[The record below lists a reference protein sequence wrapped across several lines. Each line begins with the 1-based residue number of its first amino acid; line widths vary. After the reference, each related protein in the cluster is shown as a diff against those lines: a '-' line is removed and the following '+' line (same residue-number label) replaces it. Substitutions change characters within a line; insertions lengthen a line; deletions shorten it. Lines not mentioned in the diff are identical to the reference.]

1 MSKAFDISGYPYIFL
16 YGTVPRYL
24 YGKQLTRADLDVMNP
39 VLRALVYMP
48 ESKVFRFELNQL
60 KFRPD
65 PDIRNGEFAG
75 HPYWLDGN
83 GRLITFEYSFKSY
96 GFYTGLKSLNFP
108 EMSNPDFRDR
118 LFMEFAVNG
127 VPTAAEVIPE
137 QV

>member
-1 MSKAFDISGYPYIFL
+1 
-16 YGTVPRYL
+16 
-24 YGKQLTRADLDVMNP
+24 MNP
-39 VLRALVYMP
+39 VLRVLVYMP
-48 ESKVFRFELNQL
+48 ENWVFAFEMNQL

-65 PDIRNGEFAG
+65 PDVRNGEFAG
-75 HPYWLDGN
+75 HSYWLGGN
-83 GRLITFEYSFKSY
+83 GRFITFEYSFKSY
-96 GFYTGLKSLNFP
+96 GFYTGLNSLNFP